1 MKRSILC
8 SVLALFL
15 MIFIKMDAQAE
26 EPYSVIFRNGG
37 SVTAIHHVFEGQM
50 LKIYLLNPADGI
62 LSVDKSLIEKPSYG
76 TGMSKRHKSSA
87 HKLKRK
93 KSSKSK

>member
-8 SVLALFL
+8 SVLVLFFL
-15 MIFIKMDAQAE
+15 IFIKIDAKAE

-37 SVTAIHHVFEGQM
+37 SVTAIHHVLEGQM

-62 LSVDKSLIEKPSYG
+62 LCVDKSLIEKPSYS
-76 TGMSKRHKSSA
+76 TGMSKRQKASA